1 MSTIIAAQQRGASR
15 ARPPDPGA
23 ATMKA
28 VLCQKFGP
36 PESLEIVEIDDPT
49 PGPQE
54 IVVDVRAAAIT
65 FPDALMIE
73 DKYQFK
79 PQPPFIPGGDVAGV
93 VRAVGAGVDG
103 FKVGDR

>member
-1 MSTIIAAQQRGASR
+1 MKKRDPKRRGRRIRELPITLDKLLGTLGSK
-15 ARPPDPGA
+15 PGDQELP
-23 ATMKA
+23 MKA
-28 VLCQKFGP
+28 VLCRSFGP

-54 IVVDVRAAAIT
+54 IVVGVRAAAIT

-79 PQPPFIPGGDVAGV
+79 PKPPFIPG
-93 VRAVGAGVDG
+93 
-103 FKVGDR
+103 